1 MKRSKNSGILLFVN
15 YVRTMTVDTEKYL
28 EFVEGVTSNESLHY
42 ASLIARTNN
51 LELED
56 DCNVPQLLT
65 AALGLTAESGEFT
78 EIVKKIIILRKKRQR
93 NLSMDS
99 SSKLTTEEL
108 TELERLISSDTVSCN
123 EEEQEFWNT
132 IVRKLRNHH
141 DS

>member
-1 MKRSKNSGILLFVN
+1 MIVSKQ
-15 YVRTMTVDTEKYL
+15 
-28 EFVEGVTSNESLHY
+28 H
-42 ASLIARTNN
+42 
-51 LELED
+51 
-56 DCNVPQLLT
+56 
-65 AALGLTAESGEFT
+65 
-78 EIVKKIIILRKKRQR
+78 KKIWLTREEEKIIMLRKKRQR

-132 IVRKLRNHH
+132 IVRKLRKNH